1 MNIYSLASL
10 SAIAASSLLAAPT
23 FANSSSTAKYPPE
36 FVRKY
41 SQECLQTSMAEGL
54 EAAEAKKLC
63 SCTLNKFQQQYSF
76 QEFKQLTIASNT
88 DPASQDALVQTGQV
102 CFEELLYE

>member
-1 MNIYSLASL
+1 MNIYLLSLA
-10 SAIAASSLLAAPT
+10 AIAASNLLAT
-23 FANSSSTAKYPPE
+23 FAVANSSSSAKYPPE
-36 FVRKY
+36 FVREY
-41 SQECLQTSMAEGL
+41 TQECVQTSIAEGL
-54 EAAEAKKLC
+54 EEVEAKKLC
-63 SCTLNKFQQQYSF
+63 SCTLDKFQQQYTL